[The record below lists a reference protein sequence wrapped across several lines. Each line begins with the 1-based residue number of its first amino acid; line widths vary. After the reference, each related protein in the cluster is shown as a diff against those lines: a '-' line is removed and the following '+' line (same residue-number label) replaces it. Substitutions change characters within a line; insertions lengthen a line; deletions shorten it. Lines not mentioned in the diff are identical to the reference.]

1 MIGILVGQETFE
13 REFASQGDTP
23 AGTYLLRISDAVDQK
38 QVANAVEKELIA
50 NGAQVYLVSELVEQ
64 SMAWLNS
71 LRILQAFLAFGLVV
85 GIAGLAV
92 VAARAVYQ
100 RRQDIGTLRALGF
113 RRGMVLAYLL
123 VESSFVSLLGI
134 LLGVGVGALAGY
146 GVYLSYIKDDIGGS
160 FGFPLLEV
168 AGLVAIVYVAGLV
181 FTFLPA
187 LRAGTLPPAEAL
199 RPKE

>member
-1 MIGILVGQETFE
+1 MC
-13 REFASQGDTP
+13 
-23 AGTYLLRISDAVDQK
+23 
-38 QVANAVEKELIA
+38 
-50 NGAQVYLVSELVEQ
+50 LVSELVEQ
-64 SMAWLNS
+64 SCAWLNS

-168 AGLVAIVYVAGLV
+168 GGLVAIVYIAGLI

-187 LRAGTLPPAEAL
+187 LRAANLPPAEAL